1 MLKEEANTGERRE
14 RKPWVHFK
22 QKVSKLGIWC
32 EYSDL
37 KTKGTF
43 FAFKTPFVG
52 LLLCGVLVLVV
63 GLVFFCFVFLMD

>member
-1 MLKEEANTGERRE
+1 MKGGNESHGFTSS
-14 RKPWVHFK
+14 RKYQNWE
-22 QKVSKLGIWC
+22 SG

-52 LLLCGVLVLVV
+52 LLLCGFLVLVV